1 MIQKSVERILYIHF
15 CVGQSCL
22 LLQSI
27 PISIPQIQPANQFPF
42 VKSSICLAPAVKGI
56 AGAAPAS
63 GRSEAGPAL
72 WSFISTNYLFKAIGK
87 PWLGRL
93 MR

>member
-1 MIQKSVERILYIHF
+1 MIQKSVERILFIHF
-15 CVGQSCL
+15 CVGQRCL

-27 PISIPQIQPANQFPF
+27 PISVPQIQHVSVCQI
-42 VKSSICLAPAVKGI
+42 VHLSAPTVKGI
-56 AGAAPAS
+56 AGAQPAS